1 MENKKNTKADLSK
14 RSVIFFQ
21 VGLIAILLLVWQA
34 IEWKTYEREELGASH
49 LYMDAFEDVDVPITV
64 QQEAT
69 PPPKKI
75 EVPEEIEIADDDR
88 DIVEDVVE
96 STETTQDD
104 VIKIEEIEEVRA
116 EEPVE
121 DFGFEVVEEVP
132 VFPGCE
138 GLATNEERK
147 SCMSKKVSEFVNRKF
162 NTSIGT
168 ELGLSGIHRIYVQ
181 FKIEADGS
189 VTVIGARGPHPKLEQ
204 EAVRVA
210 KALPEMQPGKQR
222 GKAVGVIY
230 SLPIVFM
237 VQ

>member
-14 RSVIFFQ
+14 RSVIYFQ
-21 VGLIAILLLVWQA
+21 VGLILILLLVWQA
-34 IEWKTYEREELGASH
+34 IEWKTYERENTETSQ
-49 LYMDAFEDVDVPITV
+49 LYMDAFEEEDVPITV

-75 EVPEEIEIADDDR
+75 EVPEEIEIAPDDE
-88 DIVEDVVE
+88 DIVEDVIE
-96 STETTQDD
+96 PTETDQDD
-104 VIKIEEIEEVRA
+104 VIKVEEIKEVEP

-132 VFPGCE
+132 VYPGCE

-162 NTSIGT
+162 NTSIGS
-168 ELGLSGIHRIYVQ
+168 ELGLSGVHRIYVQ
-181 FKIEADGS
+181 FKIEAGGS

-210 KALPEMQPGKQR
+210 RSLPEMQPGRQR